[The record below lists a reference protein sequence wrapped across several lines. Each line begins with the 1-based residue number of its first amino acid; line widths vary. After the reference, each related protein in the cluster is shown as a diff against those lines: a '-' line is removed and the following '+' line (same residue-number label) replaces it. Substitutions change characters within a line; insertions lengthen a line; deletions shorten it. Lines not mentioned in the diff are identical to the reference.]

1 MAKIKICLDAGHYG
15 KYNRS
20 SVNKAYYESDM
31 NWKLHLK
38 LKAELEKYGIEV
50 ITTRSEQAKDL
61 DLIKRGK
68 ASKGCDLFL
77 SLHSNAADSE
87 SVDRVV
93 AIYLVSDADTTHDEK
108 SKPIAEKLAA
118 AVAKVME
125 TKDKPKTSTRLASGD
140 RDGDGKKDDNYY
152 SVLHG
157 ADSVGVPAVILEH
170 SFHTNK
176 RAADWLL
183 IDSNLDK
190 LAVAEAEVLAA
201 HFDVKKAEEK
211 PKSTMYRVRK
221 TWADSKSQKGAYRNL
236 ANAKKTADENPG
248 YFVFDEAGNAIY
260 PETVKSYK
268 VKISVTSLNVRSGP
282 GINYKIATVVRHG
295 EVFTIV
301 DEENGWGRLKSGA
314 GWLNLAY
321 TSKI

>member
-20 SVNKAYYESDM
+20 NVNKAYYESDM

-50 ITTRSEQAKDL
+50 ITTRASQARDL
-61 DLIKRGK
+61 ALTSRGK
-68 ASKGCDLFL
+68 KGKGCDLFL
-77 SLHSNAADSE
+77 SLHSNACDTE

-93 AIYLVSDADTTHDEK
+93 GIYLVPDKDTTHDEK

-118 AVAKVME
+118 VVAEVMG
-125 TKDKPKTSTRLASGD
+125 TKDKPKTCSKLASGD

-152 SVLHG
+152 GVLHG

-190 LAVAEAEVLAA
+190 LAKAEAEVLAK
-201 HFDVKKAEEK
+201 HFGVYVEQL
-211 PKSTMYRVRK
+211 K
-221 TWADSKSQKGAYRNL
+221 T
-236 ANAKKTADENPG
+236 
-248 YFVFDEAGNAIY
+248 
-260 PETVKSYK
+260 YK
-268 VKISVTSLNVRSGP
+268 VKINTAALNVRSGP
-282 GINYKIATVVRHG
+282 GTKYKIATVVHRG

-301 DEENGWGRLKSGA
+301 GEENGWGKLKSGA
-314 GWLNLAY
+314 GYISLAY
-321 TSKI
+321 TKKI